1 MAIKGKKK
9 SRGAQGVRRPAAAPP
24 PPVTARRRHTPFYRT
39 RDGMILL
46 GILGVVA
53 IGTVI
58 WLVMSA
64 QNEAKELEAKQAVLD
79 QYGDQVE
86 PTLQTASAT
95 ALEMAAVTAVPED
108 PADLAEDS
116 EGWIKNLQGA
126 QTQFAQ
132 IFPAPEV
139 EPVNQLFNESLALYV
154 ASAET
159 FALVPKAEGKLQ
171 ADLFIRATVQ
181 RDTAAAVWAS
191 AIGALDEL
199 RDVRDLGP
207 SGLDAPEGPAPDPL
221 ATDPATEVI
230 VPPEGEEEPHVDE
243 EPHED
248 EAGEKEIEGD
258 GKKSG
263 DGKAGGNKGDKGD
276 G

>member
-9 SRGAQGVRRPAAAPP
+9 TRGAQGVRRPAAAPR
-24 PPVTARRRHTPFYRT
+24 PPVTARRKHTPFYKT
-39 RDGMILL
+39 RDGMLLL

-53 IGTVI
+53 IGTII

-64 QNEAKELEAKQAVLD
+64 QNEAKELEAKQAVLE

-95 ALEMAAVTAVPED
+95 ALEMSGVTAVPED

-116 EGWIKNLQGA
+116 EGWIKNLQSA
-126 QTQFAQ
+126 QTQLSQ

-139 EPVNQLFNESLALYV
+139 DPVNQLFNESISLYV

-159 FALVPKAEGKLQ
+159 FALIPKADEKLQ
-171 ADLFIRATVQ
+171 ADLFTRAAVQ

-191 AIGALDEL
+191 AIAAFDEL

-207 SGLDAPEGPAPDPL
+207 SGLNAPEAPAPDPL
-221 ATDPATEVI
+221 ATDPGTEVI
-230 VPPEGEEEPHVDE
+230 IPPEGEEEPHVDE

-248 EAGEKEIEGD
+248 GDGEAGD
-258 GKKSG
+258 GKSG
-263 DGKAGGNKGDKGD
+263 DGKAGDGKGDKGD